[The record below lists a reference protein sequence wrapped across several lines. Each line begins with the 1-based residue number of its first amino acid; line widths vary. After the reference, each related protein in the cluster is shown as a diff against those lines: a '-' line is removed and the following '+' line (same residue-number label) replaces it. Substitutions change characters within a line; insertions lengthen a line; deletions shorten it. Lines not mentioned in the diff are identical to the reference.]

1 MKPEVFFTN
10 ARAAVVELEKWYQPE
25 LSLVSKLER
34 LITKS
39 QVLDIVEKG
48 DMVALK
54 THFGDRGNTKMLRSI
69 FIRKVAEMV
78 RERGAM
84 PFVTETTGLG
94 MIRDRNYATGRIQIA
109 MENGYTYET
118 LSAPIIIADGLKG
131 FDYVEVEVKGLQL
144 KKVYIAKAI
153 AEADKLI
160 SLAHFKGHFRS
171 GFGGTLKNIGVG
183 CVAKPSKYDIHI
195 YDLPKIDREKCNQ
208 CLECVK
214 ICPTNAIT
222 SRNNEIELIKERCI
236 RCLGCYEVCKSNA
249 IQVEW
254 TIGRD
259 IAERIID
266 CANAVIKLKGRENF
280 AFLNFLVDITPHC
293 DCHPYSDL
301 PIVPDL
307 GIAASREILSLEK
320 ASIDLINSAPTIQGS
335 LASLQAGIEDKFHA
349 TFNWNHSK
357 YQLEAAK
364 KSGLGTFDYELIS
377 ID

>member
-34 LITKS
+34 LIAKS
-39 QVLDIVEKG
+39 NVLDIVERG
-48 DMVALK
+48 DTVALK

-78 RERGAM
+78 KQRGAM

-94 MIRDRNYATGRIQIA
+94 MIRDRNFAVGRIQIA

-131 FDYVEVEVKGLQL
+131 FDYVEVEVNGLQL

-153 AEADKLI
+153 AEADKII

-171 GFGGTLKNIGVG
+171 GFGGAFKNVGVG
-183 CVAKPSKYDIHI
+183 CVAKPSKYDIHL
-195 YDLPKIDREKCNQ
+195 YDLPRIDEEKCNKCFE
-208 CLECVK
+208 CLK
-214 ICPTNAIT
+214 ICPGGAIT
-222 SRNNEIELIKERCI
+222 QNNKNKLIQQKCI

-266 CANAVIKLKGRENF
+266 CAKAVIDFKGRENF

-307 GIAASREILSLEK
+307 GIAASREILAVEK
-320 ASIDLINSAPTIQGS
+320 ASVDLINRAPTIQGS
-335 LASLQAGIEDKFHA
+335 LASLHEETEDKFHT

-357 YQLEAAK
+357 YQLEAAR
-364 KSGLGTFDYELIS
+364 KSGLGTYDYELLE

>member
-10 ARAAVVELEKWYQPE
+10 ARAPVVELEKWYQPE
-25 LSLVSKLER
+25 LSLASKLER
-34 LITKS
+34 LIAKS
-39 QVLDIVEKG
+39 NILDIIEKG
-48 DMVALK
+48 DIVALK
-54 THFGDRGNTKMLRSI
+54 AHFGDRGNTKSLRSM

-78 RERGAM
+78 RERSAI

-94 MIRDRNYATGRIQIA
+94 MTRDRNFASGRIQIA
-109 MENGYTYET
+109 LENGYTYET

-131 FDYVEVEVKGLQL
+131 FDHVEVEVNGLQL

-160 SLAHFKGHFRS
+160 SIAHFKGHFRS
-171 GFGGTLKNIGVG
+171 GFGGALKNIGVG

-195 YDLPKIDREKCNQ
+195 YDLPKIDREKCNK
-208 CLECVK
+208 CLECLK
-214 ICPTNAIT
+214 ICPSGAIINQNG
-222 SRNNEIELIKERCI
+222 RIELIQERCI
-236 RCLGCYEVCKSNA
+236 RCLGCYEVCRSNA

-254 TIGRD
+254 TLGRD

-266 CANAVIKLKGRENF
+266 CAKAVIDYKGKDNC

-307 GIAASREILSLEK
+307 GIAASREILAIEK
-320 ASIDLINSAPTIQGS
+320 ASVDLINSAPIIQGS
-335 LASLQAGIEDKFHA
+335 LASLHKETEDKFHT

-357 YQLEAAK
+357 YQLEAARK
-364 KSGLGTFDYELIS
+364 IGLGTFEYELIA